1 MHRHEF
7 SLGLHARFD
16 PPRTNA
22 IEIPTSDEREI
33 IHHHLWWE
41 DDSTLR
47 SAISQNAQSFSN
59 VFNSFRSR
67 KDVPSM
73 NNLYAMSIG
82 LLPLDPSSLLSQ
94 LLTNNTSQNSS
105 SEFSLDSFTS
115 SSSSFSL

>member
-1 MHRHEF
+1 M
-7 SLGLHARFD
+7 SLHARFGPSCTD
-16 PPRTNA
+16 AT
-22 IEIPTSDEREI
+22 EIPTSDEREI
-33 IHHHLWWE
+33 IHRHLWWE
-41 DDSTLR
+41 DDSTLQ
-47 SAISQNAQSFSN
+47 SAISQNVQSFSN

-105 SEFSLDSFTS
+105 FEFSLDSFIS
-115 SSSSFSL
+115 SSSSSSL